1 MKIPN
6 GRENVEIGR
15 ITDNTI
21 NDQTK
26 KDKKLNN
33 DGQNITEKTKDQLTK
48 SSLKTG
54 VNSVT
59 VSRKEK
65 LLHR

>member
-1 MKIPN
+1 LKIPN

-26 KDKKLNN
+26 KDKKINN
-33 DGQNITEKTKDQLTK
+33 DGQNITEKTKDQPTYIYIPFVL
-48 SSLKTG
+48 
-54 VNSVT
+54 VT
-59 VSRKEK
+59 IPFLGLNRS
-65 LLHR
+65 